1 MALKSLCSSTEYFE
15 ERLWTS
21 KSRPQ
26 VNSQELERSV
36 LDGFCCRKRP
46 SWSDNWTE
54 VVVAHFDDRS
64 VEHVRVQE
72 RFRPKRCLVD
82 CKVCLQV
89 HAVSLAEAESRGKM
103 QMTTAGCAQRVKSKM
118 APVSSLQSPE
128 IPAGRS
134 FRFGQLSAIRLHH
147 IHQQMLK

>member
-1 MALKSLCSSTEYFE
+1 M
-15 ERLWTS
+15 
-21 KSRPQ
+21 
-26 VNSQELERSV
+26 NGQELERSV

-46 SWSDNWTE
+46 SWSDDWTE
-54 VVVAHFDDRS
+54 VVVAHVDDRS

-118 APVSSLQSPE
+118 APVSSLQKSQPGE
-128 IPAGRS
+128 ASDLDS
-134 FRFGQLSAIRLHH
+134 FLPSACIIFINKCSNNPPSLAHLAILTLHV
-147 IHQQMLK
+147 